1 MAGLGTKHRAIV
13 VASVAF
19 AEQGV
24 AATSLD
30 DLARRLGVTKQAILY
45 HFGSKQQLVAEVL
58 AAAAG
63 DLAEVLGRARLA
75 SRPGWPR
82 VEAVVRQV
90 FALGLARPELLALLR
105 ELNRM
110 SPEATAP
117 VRHALQPLVD
127 AAVADL
133 SAGMADGRFRP
144 SDPRMVLVAAYGA
157 VTGAVVDTV
166 ALGAVGL
173 ELDVR
178 MAARLRRAV
187 LDFLRAAL
195 VG

>member
-1 MAGLGTKHRAIV
+1 MAGPGTKHRAIV

-63 DLAEVLGRARLA
+63 DLAAVLDRARA
-75 SRPGWPR
+75 SGGPGWPR

-110 SPEATAP
+110 PPEAAAP
-117 VRHALQPLVD
+117 VHHALQPLID
-127 AAVADL
+127 AAVDDL

-157 VTGAVVDTV
+157 VTGAVVDTA

-173 ELDVR
+173 DIDIR
-178 MAARLRRAV
+178 MAARLRRVV